1 MRGGKMLPL
10 LPLVLGGIAATAA
23 AAVAKKVF
31 SSDDSNYNSNYDEAD
46 EARKREYKEEYKEKE
61 KKCRAYIEDF
71 KAQMKEKYEGEVEVE
86 IAYENSFKNGIFINR
101 VGGEF
106 ITNITSAQCTSLE
119 QSIKKKEQE
128 RETFQ
133 ALLDKLNTLYFEYEK
148 AQVPTQVNTDYP

>member
-10 LPLVLGGIAATAA
+10 LPLVLGGIATATA

-31 SSDDSNYNSNYDEAD
+31 DSADSAVKETLGESFRAAD
-46 EARKREYKEEYKEKE
+46 EARKREYEEKE

-71 KAQMKEKYEGEVEVE
+71 KAQMKEKYEGEVE
-86 IAYENSFKNGIFINR
+86 IAYETSFKNGIFINGMGR
-101 VGGEF
+101 GF
-106 ITNITSAQCTSLE
+106 ITNITSSQCTSLE
-119 QSIKKKEQE
+119 QSITKKEQE

-148 AQVPTQVNTDYP
+148 AQVSTQVNTDYP